1 MFLNYSGIQLEISKK
16 KKKKEIWETQN
27 YPEIK
32 QHTLNNQWIK
42 EKVKGEIIKYFEMIR
57 NMPKLV

>member
-1 MFLNYSGIQLEISKK
+1 MFLNYNGIQLEISKK
-16 KKKKEIWETQN
+16 KKIEKLKITLKLN
-27 YPEIK
+27 NIL
-32 QHTLNNQWIK
+32 LNNQWIK